1 MTDKSLQQA
10 VLDELDWEPS
20 VDAAHIGVTAN
31 NGVVTLTGHVPSYT
45 QKWAAERAVGRVTGV
60 KAVAEELEVRFPF
73 EGKNSDDDIAKRVV
87 QSLDWDV
94 SVPNNNVK
102 VKVEKGW
109 VTLSGEVDWY
119 FQRSAAE
126 ADVRKLQG
134 VKGVSD
140 EIKVKPS
147 VNAYDVRE
155 KIKSAFDRNAQLEAA
170 NIIVTADGGKV
181 TLSGKVDTWRDRD
194 LAERTAWSAPGV
206 TQVEDKLIVR

>member
-60 KAVAEELEVRFPF
+60 KAVAEELEVRFPL
-73 EGKNSDDDIAKRVV
+73 EGGNFDDDIAKRAV

-94 SVPNNNVK
+94 SVPNNRVK

-134 VKGVSD
+134 VRGVSD

-170 NIIVTADGGKV
+170 NINVTADGGKV

-206 TQVEDKLIVR
+206 TQVEDKLIVS

>member
-20 VDAAHIGVTAN
+20 IDAAHIGVTAN
-31 NGVVTLTGHVPSYT
+31 NGVVTLTGHVSSFT

-60 KAVAEELEVRFPF
+60 KAVAEELEVRFPLV
-73 EGKNSDDDIAKRVV
+73 GNTDDDIARRAV

-94 SVPNNNVK
+94 SVPNNKVK

-126 ADVRKLQG
+126 ADIRKLHG

-147 VNAYDVRE
+147 VNADDVRE

-170 NIIVTADGGKV
+170 NIKVTADGGKV
-181 TLSGKVDTWRDRD
+181 TLSGKVDSWHDRN

-206 TQVEDKLIVR
+206 TQVEDQLIVS

>member
-31 NGVVTLTGHVPSYT
+31 NGVVTLTGHVSSYT

-73 EGKNSDDDIAKRVV
+73 EGKNSDDDIAKRAV

-94 SVPNNNVK
+94 SVPNDKVK

-134 VKGVSD
+134 VKGVLGRD
-140 EIKVKPS
+140 QGQ
-147 VNAYDVRE
+147 
-155 KIKSAFDRNAQLEAA
+155 AQRQRL
-170 NIIVTADGGKV
+170 
-181 TLSGKVDTWRDRD
+181 R
-194 LAERTAWSAPGV
+194 RT
-206 TQVEDKLIVR
+206 

>member
-20 VDAAHIGVTAN
+20 IDAAHIGVTAN
-31 NGVVTLTGHVPSYT
+31 NGVVTLTGHVSSFT

-60 KAVAEELEVRFPF
+60 KAVAEELEVRFPLV
-73 EGKNSDDDIAKRVV
+73 GNTDDDIAKRAV

-94 SVPNNNVK
+94 SVPNNKVK

-126 ADVRKLQG
+126 ADIRKLHG

-147 VNAYDVRE
+147 VNADDVRE

-170 NIIVTADGGKV
+170 NIKVTADGGKV
-181 TLSGKVDTWRDRD
+181 TLSGKVDSWHDRN

-206 TQVEDKLIVR
+206 TQVEDQLIVR

>member
-1 MTDKSLQQA
+1 MTDKSVQQA

-20 VDAAHIGVTAN
+20 VDAAHIGVTAD
-31 NGVVTLTGHVPSYT
+31 NGVVTLTGHVPSYM
-45 QKWAAERAVGRVTGV
+45 QKKAAERAVGRVTGV
-60 KAVAEELEVRFPF
+60 RAVAEELEVRFPF
-73 EGKNSDDDIAKRVV
+73 EGKNSDDDIAKRAV

-94 SVPNNNVK
+94 SVPSNKVK

-119 FQRSAAE
+119 YQRSAAE
-126 ADVRKLQG
+126 ADVRKLHG

-140 EIKVKPS
+140 EMKVKPS

-155 KIKSAFDRNAQLEAA
+155 KIKSAFDRNAKLEAA
-170 NIIVTADGGKV
+170 NINVAASGGKV
-181 TLSGKVDTWRDRD
+181 TLSGKVDTWHDRD

-206 TQVEDKLIVR
+206 TQVEDQLIVS

>member
-31 NGVVTLTGHVPSYT
+31 NGVVTLTGHVSSYT

-73 EGKNSDDDIAKRVV
+73 EGKNSDDDIAKRAV

-94 SVPNNNVK
+94 SVPNDKVK

-140 EIKVKPS
+140 EIKVRPS
-147 VNAYDVRE
+147 VNASDVRE

-206 TQVEDKLIVR
+206 TQVEDQLIVS

>member
-60 KAVAEELEVRFPF
+60 KAVAEELEVRFPL
-73 EGKNSDDDIAKRVV
+73 EGRNSDDDIAKRAV

-94 SVPNNNVK
+94 SVPNNKVK

-109 VTLSGEVDWY
+109 VTLTGEVDWN

-170 NIIVTADGGKV
+170 NINVTADGGKV

-206 TQVEDKLIVR
+206 TQVEDKLIVS

>member
-31 NGVVTLTGHVPSYT
+31 NGVVTLTGHVSSYT

-73 EGKNSDDDIAKRVV
+73 EGKNSDDDIAKRAV

-94 SVPNNNVK
+94 SVPNDKVK

-206 TQVEDKLIVR
+206 TQVEDQLIVS